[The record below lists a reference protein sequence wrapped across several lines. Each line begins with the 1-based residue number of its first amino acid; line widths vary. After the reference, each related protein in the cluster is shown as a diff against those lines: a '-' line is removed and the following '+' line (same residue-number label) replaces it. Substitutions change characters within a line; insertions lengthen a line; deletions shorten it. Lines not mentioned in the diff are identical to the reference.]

1 MFSLRSLIVCT
12 LVSLAG
18 TVVGANADVPAP
30 GVVNYS
36 EGQVAVNGQAVQTR
50 QGRAEVL
57 LTPGVYLRVGENS
70 SVKMENSASGGV
82 KLELLGGQALVEV
95 DQVTP
100 GRRVD
105 IIDQSADAH
114 LERPGIYLFKAGD
127 PVIDVYSGKLRV
139 QDDQRSIE
147 LKRGE
152 ELRLTGAPLKAQKF
166 DRTDPGALYAWSAQR
181 AGYSSQVSEWT
192 AEDLLGLDGLASYSA
207 GWYWS
212 PWYNSWAFIPTKGYI
227 LTPFDYGLYAPQT
240 PKYRTPVFGDFR
252 N

>member
-1 MFSLRSLIVCT
+1 
-12 LVSLAG
+12 
-18 TVVGANADVPAP
+18 
-30 GVVNYS
+30 
-36 EGQVAVNGQAVQTR
+36 
-50 QGRAEVL
+50 
-57 LTPGVYLRVGENS
+57 
-70 SVKMENSASGGV
+70 
-82 KLELLGGQALVEV
+82 
-95 DQVTP
+95 
-100 GRRVD
+100 
-105 IIDQSADAH
+105 
-114 LERPGIYLFKAGD
+114 
-127 PVIDVYSGKLRV
+127 
-139 QDDQRSIE
+139 
-147 LKRGE
+147 
-152 ELRLTGAPLKAQKF
+152 LKAQKF